1 MRADRDLLVVPG
13 ARTDRSEPIKQ
24 GGVIAKLGMD
34 ATRRSDDRPDWER
47 ALPPPEAV
55 RRVTERLR
63 GLP

>member
-1 MRADRDLLVVPG
+1 
-13 ARTDRSEPIKQ
+13 
-24 GGVIAKLGMD
+24 VIAKLGMD